1 MGSGEAAD
9 QPYPLHDC
17 TTSIIRANTRGNGEQ
32 QMPANLVTVDHV
44 SKKFCRNLRRS
55 LWYGFKD
62 IGTELMGR
70 QRGHSQLRKGEFW
83 CLSDVSLE
91 VERGDTIGLI
101 GPNGAGKT
109 TLLRMLNGLIKP
121 DAGRIEIR
129 GRMQALI
136 ALGAGFSPILTG
148 RENIYVNGSVLGI
161 TTAEI
166 KRLFDGIVE
175 FSGIEDFIDAPVQT
189 YSSGMAVRLGFAIA
203 AHLNPD
209 ILLVDEVLAVGDEGF
224 QRKCLTKIG
233 ELKNSGTAII
243 LVSHNMHTIA
253 TFADDVVLMDGGRHN
268 RFDDVAEG
276 IREYRALFVGEQ
288 DADIQ
293 EVCTGNDD
301 IRFFD
306 VEISNRELRPG
317 DSFSI
322 AMRYESGLHYAG
334 AEADLAIYSGAES
347 GLYFQASNKAH
358 QKDLTLEK
366 GSHEL
371 RIEIKDIPLADA
383 LGTVVIAI
391 WSKNRNE
398 LLFWWRIPV
407 RFMDIPHSTGR
418 NFLCV
423 EYSQDGQ

>member
-1 MGSGEAAD
+1 
-9 QPYPLHDC
+9 LHDR
-17 TTSIIRANTRGNGEQ
+17 TTSIIGANTHGNGEQ
-32 QMPANLVTVDHV
+32 QMSANLVTIDHV

-70 QRGHSQLRKGEFW
+70 QRGNGQLRKGEFW

-101 GPNGAGKT
+101 GRNGAGKT

-161 TTAEI
+161 STAEI
-166 KRLFDGIVE
+166 NRLFDAIVE

-189 YSSGMAVRLGFAIA
+189 YSSGMVVRLGFAVA

-224 QRKCLTKIG
+224 QRKCLNKIG
-233 ELKNSGTAII
+233 ELKNNGTAII

-253 TFADDVVLMDGGRHN
+253 TFADNVVLMEEGRHS
-268 RFDDVAEG
+268 RFDDVSEG

-288 DADIQ
+288 DTDIQ
-293 EVCTGNDD
+293 EVCSGNEN

-306 VEISNRELRPG
+306 VEIPNRELRPG

-322 AMRYESGLHYAG
+322 SMKYDSGLHFEG
-334 AEADLAIYSGAES
+334 AEADLAIYSGEES
-347 GLYFQASNKAH
+347 GLYFQASNKAY
-358 QKDLTLEK
+358 QKDLTLNE
-366 GSHEL
+366 GSHGL

-383 LGTVVIAI
+383 HGTVAVAI
-391 WSKNRNE
+391 WSKNRKD

-407 RFMDIPHSTGR
+407 RFTDIPHSTGR

-423 EYSQDGQ
+423 EYSQDG

>member
-1 MGSGEAAD
+1 
-9 QPYPLHDC
+9 
-17 TTSIIRANTRGNGEQ
+17 
-32 QMPANLVTVDHV
+32 MPANLVTLDHV

-70 QRGHSQLRKGEFW
+70 QHGHSQLRKDEFW

-91 VERGDTIGLI
+91 VERGKTIGLI
-101 GPNGAGKT
+101 GRNGAGKT

-148 RENIYVNGSVLGI
+148 RENIYINGSVLGI

-166 KRLFDGIVE
+166 NRLFDGIVE

-189 YSSGMAVRLGFAIA
+189 YSSGMVVRLGFAVA

-233 ELKNSGTAII
+233 ELKNGGTAII

-253 TFADDVVLMDGGRHN
+253 TFADDVVLMEGGKHS

-276 IREYRALFVGEQ
+276 IRAYRALFVGEQ

-293 EVCTGNDD
+293 EVCTGNDE

-306 VEISNRELRPG
+306 VEIPKRELRPG

-322 AMRYESGLHYAG
+322 TMKYDSGLHYAD
-334 AEADLAIYSGAES
+334 AEADLAIYSGEES

-358 QKDLTLEK
+358 QKDLTLKK

-371 RIEIKDIPLADA
+371 RIEIKDIPLADT
-383 LGTVVIAI
+383 LGTVAIAI
-391 WSKNRNE
+391 WSKNRND

>member
-1 MGSGEAAD
+1 
-9 QPYPLHDC
+9 
-17 TTSIIRANTRGNGEQ
+17 
-32 QMPANLVTVDHV
+32 
-44 SKKFCRNLRRS
+44 LRP
-55 LWYGFKD
+55 
-62 IGTELMGR
+62 E
-70 QRGHSQLRKGEFW
+70 EFW
-83 CLSDVSLE
+83 AVKDVSFELK
-91 VERGDTIGLI
+91 RGECLGMIGR
-101 GPNGAGKT
+101 NGAGKT
-109 TLLRMLNGLIKP
+109 TFLRMLNGLVKP
-121 DAGRIEIR
+121 DQGRIEMR
-129 GRMQALI
+129 GRIGALI
-136 ALGAGFSPILTG
+136 ALGAGFNPILTG
-148 RENIYVNGSVLGI
+148 RENIYINGSVLGI

-166 KRLFDGIVE
+166 NRLFDRIVD

-189 YSSGMAVRLGFAIA
+189 YSSGMVVRLGFAVA

-233 ELKNSGTAII
+233 ELKNNGTAII

-253 TFADDVVLMDGGRHN
+253 TFAGDVVLMDGGKHK
-268 RFDDVAEG
+268 RFEDVSEG
-276 IREYRALFVGEQ
+276 IRAYRALFVGEQ

-306 VEISNRELRPG
+306 VKIPKRELRPG
-317 DSFSI
+317 DSFVITMKYDS
-322 AMRYESGLHYAG
+322 ELHYAG
-334 AEADLAIYSGAES
+334 AEADLAIYSGEES

-358 QKDLTLEK
+358 QKDFTLKK

-391 WSKNRNE
+391 WSKDRND

-423 EYSQDGQ
+423 EYSQDG

>member
-1 MGSGEAAD
+1 
-9 QPYPLHDC
+9 
-17 TTSIIRANTRGNGEQ
+17 
-32 QMPANLVTVDHV
+32 MPANLVTIDHV

-55 LWYGFKD
+55 LWYGVKD
-62 IGTELMGR
+62 IGTELTGR
-70 QRGHSQLRKGEFW
+70 QRGNGQLRKGEFW
-83 CLSDVSLE
+83 CLSDVSLQ

-101 GPNGAGKT
+101 GRNGAGKT

-148 RENIYVNGSVLGI
+148 RENIYINGSVLGI
-161 TTAEI
+161 PTAEI
-166 KRLFDGIVE
+166 NRLFDGIVE
-175 FSGIEDFIDAPVQT
+175 FSGIEDFIDAPVQ
-189 YSSGMAVRLGFAIA
+189 SFCSGMVVRLGFAVA

-224 QRKCLTKIG
+224 QRKCLNKIG
-233 ELKNSGTAII
+233 ELKKNGTAII
-243 LVSHNMHTIA
+243 LVSHNMHTISS
-253 TFADDVVLMDGGRHN
+253 FADAVVLMEGGKHS
-268 RFDDVAEG
+268 RFDDVSEG

-288 DADIQ
+288 NADIQ
-293 EVCTGNDD
+293 EVCNGNED

-306 VEISNRELRPG
+306 VEIPKRELRPG

-322 AMRYESGLHYAG
+322 TMKYDSRLHYAD
-334 AEADLAIYSGAES
+334 AEADLAIYSGTES

-358 QKDLTLEK
+358 QKDLTLKE

-371 RIEIKDIPLADA
+371 RIEIKDIPLADT

-391 WSKNRNE
+391 WSKNRNDM
-398 LLFWWRIPV
+398 LFWWRIPV
-407 RFMDIPHSTGR
+407 RFTDISHSTGR

-423 EYSQDGQ
+423 EYSQDDQ

>member
-1 MGSGEAAD
+1 
-9 QPYPLHDC
+9 
-17 TTSIIRANTRGNGEQ
+17 
-32 QMPANLVTVDHV
+32 
-44 SKKFCRNLRRS
+44 
-55 LWYGFKD
+55 
-62 IGTELMGR
+62 
-70 QRGHSQLRKGEFW
+70 
-83 CLSDVSLE
+83 
-91 VERGDTIGLI
+91 LI
-101 GPNGAGKT
+101 GRNGAGKT
-109 TLLRMLNGLIKP
+109 TLLRVLNGLIKP

-129 GRMQALI
+129 GRVQALI

-148 RENIYVNGSVLGI
+148 RENIYINGSVLGI

-166 KRLFDGIVE
+166 NRLFDGIVE

-189 YSSGMAVRLGFAIA
+189 YSSGMVVRLGFAVA

-209 ILLVDEVLAVGDEGF
+209 ILL
-224 QRKCLTKIG
+224 
-233 ELKNSGTAII
+233 KNGGTAII

-253 TFADDVVLMDGGRHN
+253 TFADDVVLMEGGKHS

-276 IREYRALFVGEQ
+276 IRAYRALFVGEQ

-306 VEISNRELRPG
+306 VEIPKRELRPG

-322 AMRYESGLHYAG
+322 TMKYDSGLHYAD
-334 AEADLAIYSGAES
+334 AEADLAIYSGEES

-358 QKDLTLEK
+358 QKDLTLNR

-371 RIEIKDIPLADA
+371 RVEIKDIPLADA
-383 LGTVVIAI
+383 LGTIAIAI
-391 WSKNRNE
+391 WSKNRDD

-407 RFMDIPHSTGR
+407 LFLDVPHSTGR

-423 EYSQDGQ
+423 EYSQDDQ